1 MLLDSKT
8 MTTLVG
14 GIYTDQALQ
23 VRDEGDKGYF
33 SDGALVEKL
42 KQGRSSLVDD
52 AMMVCSEAG
61 KGTQETS
68 WREWRNRRWALLFV
82 Q

>member
-52 AMMVCSEAG
+52 AMMVYSEAG

-68 WREWRNRRWALLFV
+68 WQEWRNRRWALLFV

>member
-42 KQGRSSLVDD
+42 T
-52 AMMVCSEAG
+52 MPC
-61 KGTQETS
+61 
-68 WREWRNRRWALLFV
+68 
-82 Q
+82 

>member
-42 KQGRSSLVDD
+42 KQGCSSLVDD

-61 KGTQETS
+61 KETQETS
-68 WREWRNRRWALLFV
+68 WQEWRNRRWALLFV